1 MEKSIFKGIIN
12 GKEFTDVEEFN
23 KYLNEVIDEPNL
35 SVSKSFE
42 TVKSDNEPE
51 KENPVKQEEKK
62 NALDLNR
69 LKIDSSAQTFFGKYP
84 QSYDLIYD
92 IINCDNKDEVKKEL
106 SRLLDEEDSVLK
118 ENEQKSDDIN
128 KEIGSLRAS
137 INKLREDLDE
147 VNSKSN
153 RSRAKKVY
161 YKELLNSVDVDFTNK
176 HPHLTRDLFDLHWL
190 DRMLMF

>member
-42 TVKSDNEPE
+42 TVKSDDEPE

-106 SRLLDEEDSVLK
+106 SRLLG
-118 ENEQKSDDIN
+118 DDIN

-161 YKELLNSVDVDFTNK
+161 YKELLNSVDVDFTK
-176 HPHLTRDLFDLHWL
+176 KYPHLTRDLFDLHCL
-190 DRMLMF
+190 YMMLMF

>member
-42 TVKSDNEPE
+42 TVKSDDEPE

-128 KEIGSLRAS
+128 KGQCRLCFNFICLSRFYTELPGSNNYSKIYYFSFLKLKKHFFLR
-137 INKLREDLDE
+137 IIKPI
-147 VNSKSN
+147 
-153 RSRAKKVY
+153 
-161 YKELLNSVDVDFTNK
+161 F
-176 HPHLTRDLFDLHWL
+176 F
-190 DRMLMF
+190 

>member
-42 TVKSDNEPE
+42 TVKSDDEPE

-69 LKIDSSAQTFFGKYP
+69 LKIDS
-84 QSYDLIYD
+84 
-92 IINCDNKDEVKKEL
+92 
-106 SRLLDEEDSVLK
+106 
-118 ENEQKSDDIN
+118 
-128 KEIGSLRAS
+128 
-137 INKLREDLDE
+137 
-147 VNSKSN
+147 
-153 RSRAKKVY
+153 
-161 YKELLNSVDVDFTNK
+161 
-176 HPHLTRDLFDLHWL
+176 
-190 DRMLMF
+190 